1 MGARS
6 RHESTD
12 GLFII
17 TGCSHSGICNIIE
30 YAKRVCSN
38 ARIAGVIGGFHL
50 FADDKR
56 LAQTVDHL
64 AAQNMT
70 HAYPCHC
77 VSLIAKAKMLSAGL
91 PVEEVGVGMAIEI
104 A

>member
-1 MGARS
+1 
-6 RHESTD
+6 
-12 GLFII
+12 
-17 TGCSHSGICNIIE
+17 
-30 YAKRVCSN
+30 
-38 ARIAGVIGGFHL
+38 
-50 FADDKR
+50 
-56 LAQTVDHL
+56 
-64 AAQNMT
+64 MT